1 MCGYVLYLP
10 WILCLRV
17 GLGGRGAEMD
27 ETREGQ
33 PPWICLSPC
42 RLQVLVCALHLEQLI
57 PGSRL
62 QFKGTVY
69 ALSAPNL

>member
-1 MCGYVLYLP
+1 
-10 WILCLRV
+10 
-17 GLGGRGAEMD
+17 MD

-33 PPWICLSPC
+33 VPWICLSPC

-62 QFKGTVY
+62 QFKGTLY